1 MGMNKLMVDVASWP
15 ALAASDGKRFSF
27 IALGFRLVCHPCHL
41 FQESVMKSNANE
53 LSEFNGKG
61 GIPTVHGVLG
71 KIKFPYPSDPLIKVL
86 TNV

>member
-1 MGMNKLMVDVASWP
+1 MVNVANWP

-71 KIKFPYPSDPLIKVL
+71 KIKFPSPSDPLIKVL

>member
-1 MGMNKLMVDVASWP
+1 MNKLMVDVASWP
-15 ALAASDGKRFSF
+15 ALAASDGKLFSF

-71 KIKFPYPSDPLIKVL
+71 KIKFPCPSDPLIKVL